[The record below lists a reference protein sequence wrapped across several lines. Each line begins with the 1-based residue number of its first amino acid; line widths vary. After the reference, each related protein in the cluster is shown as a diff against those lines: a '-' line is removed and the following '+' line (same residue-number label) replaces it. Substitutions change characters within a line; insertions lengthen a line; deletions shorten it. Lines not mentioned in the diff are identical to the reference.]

1 MLGGFNELL
10 VSTIKQPRH
19 LSPDQRS
26 GAHRYGCLIL
36 VGNQN
41 RPHPIFAYQ
50 EPAFEPCK
58 CRNIKRMSAQ
68 DIECLIEVRM
78 AGFFPHG
85 GFPVCE
91 DS

>member
-10 VSTIKQPRH
+10 VSAIKQPRH
-19 LSPDQRS
+19 RAPYQDPRT
-26 GAHRYGCLIL
+26 HRHRGLVL

-41 RPHPIFAYQ
+41 RPHPIPAYQ
-50 EPAFEPCK
+50 EPTFDPCK
-58 CRNIKRMSAQ
+58 PRYIKRMSAQ
-68 DIECLIEVRM
+68 DVERLIKIRM